1 MTIKKTGNDLFIVD
15 NSDDEWKVLNYS
27 SEWAEICSSKSWSA
41 KRATTTCRTWCPAP
55 SRFWKE
61 LLAGFLSA
69 AGRDRKKAK
78 RVDFDELGTN
88 EVVTTLRDVPMDTV
102 LCAASM
108 KF

>member
-1 MTIKKTGNDLFIVD
+1 MGRNLFLQVLERQTR
-15 NSDDEWKVLNYS
+15 NYYLSDMV
-27 SEWAEICSSKSWSA
+27 
-41 KRATTTCRTWCPAP
+41 P
-55 SRFWKE
+55 STKPFLKE
-61 LLAGFLSA
+61 LLAGFLNA